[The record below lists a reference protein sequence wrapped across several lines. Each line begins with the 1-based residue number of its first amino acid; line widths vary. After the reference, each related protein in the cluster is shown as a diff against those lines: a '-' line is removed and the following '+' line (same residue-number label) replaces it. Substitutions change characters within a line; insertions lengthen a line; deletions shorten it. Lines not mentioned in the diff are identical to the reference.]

1 MPADIW
7 IVNVVILAVVLQA
20 DLGTRKVTWLR
31 VLRPFAVAVLIIPFF
46 VKSPQWSGNAL
57 LLELS
62 LLAGGLVLGVLG
74 AFGLMKVRKNSPDSE
89 IFSNAGIGYA
99 IFWIAAIGAR
109 LVFSYGAY
117 HWYTTSLG
125 QWMYTNR
132 VTTNGLTD
140 GLIFLA
146 IAMAISRTV
155 RFALPLITKDR
166 SRGTLEWSAVPSG
179 GQEPPSRSSSA
190 AALSGTSNSAPTST
204 PVQPPVT
211 SSA

>member
-7 IVNVVILAVVLQA
+7 IVNLVILAAVLQA

-31 VLRPFAVAVLIIPFF
+31 VLRPFAVALLIIPFF

-57 LLELS
+57 LLELA
-62 LLAGGLVLGVLG
+62 LLAGGVVLGVAG
-74 AFGLMKVRKNSPDSE
+74 AIGLMRVGKNADSE
-89 IFSNAGIGYA
+89 VFSNAGIGYA

-125 QWMYTNR
+125 HWMATNR
-132 VTTNGLTD
+132 ITTDGLTD

-155 RFALPLITKDR
+155 RIARPLITRDR
-166 SRGTLEWSAVPSG
+166 SGRTLELSAVPSG
-179 GQEPPSRSSSA
+179 GQAVEDRPADRRHRRMAS
-190 AALSGTSNSAPTST
+190 
-204 PVQPPVT
+204 
-211 SSA
+211 